1 MEYGENRKRD
11 DVRDVVGYNFSN
23 VFRVKMKYYIIAGEA
38 SGDLHGANLIAALK
52 KRDTRAKIRAW
63 GGNLM
68 KKQGATLVRHYRDLA
83 FMGFVEVLLHLRT
96 ILKNLSFCKRDILKY
111 KPDAIIL
118 IDYPGFNLKIA
129 KFAHKHNIKVYY
141 YISPQVW
148 AWKKRRVYTIKEVV
162 DKMLVIL
169 PFEKDFYD
177 QYRVDAHFVGHPL
190 LDELSRVKYINK
202 TNFTRQNKLD
212 SKKEIIALLP
222 GSRKQEV
229 MRMLEVMLKV
239 VDKFPNYQF
248 VIGCAPSLPESFYRS
263 LVGNKN
269 VHLVFNKTYQLLQVA
284 SAALVTSGT
293 ATLETALMYVP
304 EVVCYKANKIS
315 YLIAKSLIKVKY
327 ISLVNLIMD
336 KPVLKELIQNDL
348 TPENVAQELKC
359 LLTNPKKQRQ
369 LLEDYEDLRCMLGNA
384 GASSNAAVIIVD
396 DLRKKKI

>member
-1 MEYGENRKRD
+1 MEQGENRKRN
-11 DVRDVVGYNFSN
+11 DVGNIVGNNFSN
-23 VFRVKMKYYIIAGEA
+23 VCVKMKYYIIAGEA
-38 SGDLHGANLIAALK
+38 SGDLHGANLIASLRK
-52 KRDTRAKIRAW
+52 KDPRAKIRAW

-68 KKQGATLVRHYRDLA
+68 KKQGATLVKHYRDLA

-96 ILKNLSFCKRDILKY
+96 ILKNLSFCKKDILKY

-118 IDYPGFNLKIA
+118 IDYPGFNMKIA

-148 AWKKRRVYTIKEVV
+148 AWKKRRVHTIKEVV

-177 QYRVDAHFVGHPL
+177 EYRVDAHFVGHPL

-202 TNFTRQNKLD
+202 NNFVRQNKLKY
-212 SKKEIIALLP
+212 KKEIIALLP

-229 MRMLEVMLKV
+229 TRMLEIMLKV
-239 VDKFPNYQF
+239 IDKFPDYQF

-263 LVGNKN
+263 LIGNED
-269 VHLVFNKTYQLLQVA
+269 VQLVFNKTYQLLQVA
-284 SAALVTSGT
+284 SAAVVTSGT
-293 ATLETALMYVP
+293 ATLETALLYVP
-304 EVVCYKANKIS
+304 EVVCYKGNKIS
-315 YLIAKSLIKVKY
+315 YLIAKNLIKVKY

-348 TPENVAQELKC
+348 TPENIEEELKY
-359 LLTNPKKQRQ
+359 LLTNHKKQRQ
-369 LLEDYEDLRCMLGNA
+369 LLEDYEELRCRLGNA
-384 GASSNAAVIIVD
+384 GASNNAATIIVN
-396 DLRKKKI
+396 DLNKK